1 MFLLD
6 TLDNLPRMRISN
18 SLMNV
23 FLWILRE
30 GGARNVPSLYHL
42 RQVQASLRKSTGVP
56 TTQHKSPKGNV
67 YSMNDPRTLVA
78 MVRNIA
84 MTVYTLHSKIKLT
97 FLFYLGLGQSCGM
110 RSHPSLSGDSPE
122 WCYI

>member
-23 FLWILRE
+23 FLWVLRE
-30 GGARNVPSLYHL
+30 VGAREVPSLYHL
-42 RQVQASLRKSTGVP
+42 RKVQMSLRKTSGVP
-56 TTQHKSPKGNV
+56 TMQHKSPKGNI

-78 MVRNIA
+78 MVSYK
-84 MTVYTLHSKIKLT
+84 TVFVPYNLT
-97 FLFYLGLGQSCGM
+97 FFSLLGLGQSLSM
-110 RSHPSLSGDSPE
+110 RSYPSLSSDSARG
-122 WCYI
+122 YYF

>member
-18 SLMNV
+18 SIMNV

-30 GGARNVPSLYHL
+30 GGAHDVPSLYHL

-67 YSMNDPRTLVA
+67 FSMNDIRTLVA
-78 MVRNIA
+78 MVHHITA
-84 MTVYTLHSKIKLT
+84 FMSSVI
-97 FLFYLGLGQSCGM
+97 
-110 RSHPSLSGDSPE
+110 
-122 WCYI
+122 

>member
-23 FLWILRE
+23 FLWILHE

-42 RQVQASLRKSTGVP
+42 RKVQASLRKSTGVP

-78 MVRNIA
+78 MVRN
-84 MTVYTLHSKIKLT
+84 MTVFTPSKIKFICFVLLRT
-97 FLFYLGLGQSCGM
+97 GPIPQYAIISIATQ
-110 RSHPSLSGDSPE
+110 
-122 WCYI
+122 